1 MDTMTLERAMPA
13 KAGGRRRRTMEEKRR
28 IVEETLAPGASLAL
42 IARRHEVNANL
53 LFSWRRLYHQGLLQ
67 ASSETSA
74 ATLVAVSET
83 SSSASPAP
91 RFGRRKSVTVRSTG
105 TIEIEF
111 PGGQKVRVTG
121 PVDPTV
127 LGQLISVLARR

>member
-1 MDTMTLERAMPA
+1 MDTMALERARPA
-13 KAGGRRRRTMEEKRR
+13 KAGSRRRRTVEEKRR

-67 ASSETSA
+67 GSSEA
-74 ATLVAVSET
+74 PATLVAVSEA
-83 SSSASPAP
+83 SPSASPST
-91 RFGRRKSVTVRSTG
+91 RFGRRKSATVRSAG
-105 TIEIEF
+105 TIEVEF

-121 PVDPTV
+121 AVDPAV
-127 LGQLISVLARR
+127 LGHLISVLTRR

>member
-1 MDTMTLERAMPA
+1 MDTMALEKATA
-13 KAGGRRRRTMEEKRR
+13 TQAGGRRRRTMEEKRR

-67 ASSETSA
+67 GSSETTV
-74 ATLVAVSET
+74 ATLVAVSEAP
-83 SSSASPAP
+83 SSASPAT
-91 RFGRRKSVTVRSTG
+91 RFGQRKSATARSPG